1 VDVIPIFGLGEG
13 KHIEIAHDLRKK
25 KKENKRKFKDLFN
38 AITEIYKC
46 RENDVDKILEKYNDL
61 NKSFKKGAKVE
72 VLLKI
77 VKWLFI
83 MEDIVYWDNEGRS
96 FLFNFLKYV
105 AEETDNNRLKKAI
118 KKVKNPDLLKNFM
131 KKAGIEW
138 VAYE

>member
-1 VDVIPIFGLGEG
+1 M
-13 KHIEIAHDLRKK
+13 
-25 KKENKRKFKDLFN
+25 
-38 AITEIYKC
+38 
-46 RENDVDKILEKYNDL
+46 DKILEKYHNL

-72 VLLKI
+72 ILLKI

-105 AEETDNNRLKKAI
+105 AEETDNNRLKKTI

-131 KKAGIEW
+131 KKAGIDW
-138 VAYE
+138 VADE